1 VTGQGRGGRNLEAA
15 LAAALGLDG
24 VSDRCVLA
32 AGTDGVDGSSP
43 AAGAVVDGDTVARA
57 RSLGRDPDAALA
69 DNDSW
74 GFFAGLP
81 EAIVTG
87 PTGTNVGDLAVV
99 LVAGA
104 VPLLLSDAATAA
116 LALGRRTA
124 VPSGP

>member
-1 VTGQGRGGRNLEAA
+1 
-15 LAAALGLDG
+15 
-24 VSDRCVLA
+24 VLA

-57 RSLGRDPDAALA
+57 RALGRDPDAALA
-69 DNDSW
+69 DNDAW

-87 PTGTNVGDLAVV
+87 ATGTNVADLAFV

-104 VPLLLSDAATAA
+104 VPLLLSDAAAAA
-116 LALGRRTA
+116 LALGGRTGA
-124 VPSGP
+124 PPGP